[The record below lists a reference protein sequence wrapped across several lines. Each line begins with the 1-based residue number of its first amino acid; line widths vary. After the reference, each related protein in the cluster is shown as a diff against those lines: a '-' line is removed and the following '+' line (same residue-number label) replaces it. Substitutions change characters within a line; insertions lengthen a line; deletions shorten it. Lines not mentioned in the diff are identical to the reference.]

1 MENLSK
7 MEISKQ
13 AIIGAV
19 VTLIGMV
26 LIQYFFFRSPSIDET
41 MMKAAS
47 EFSKNCPIMLD
58 SVTRLDNAISL
69 PNKTFQFNL
78 TFVNGY
84 KDSID
89 IENIKEILKP
99 KIINF
104 VKSNPDLKMFRE
116 RSIKLVYYY
125 SDKEGNFMFKIL
137 AGPNEY
143 NTP

>member
-1 MENLSK
+1 
-7 MEISKQ
+7 
-13 AIIGAV
+13 
-19 VTLIGMV
+19 MV